1 MMTQTQSAYP
11 LLKLARLTALAAL
24 LQTLFTACTT
34 VTIDE
39 YQAKQNIHINEGEH
53 VVVLGRRHANDY
65 ETEPDLIDC
74 IGDILDD
81 ENEVIKVIPERQFI
95 DALYPWFEPRTAP
108 LRVKDMN
115 RLLARDEVAQAI
127 QKFNIRYIIWVD
139 GNTETT
145 SSSGSIGCSIGAGG
159 AGCFG
164 FGTWDKE
171 SDYEAVVWDYQNLEN
186 LGQISADASGTSYM
200 PAVVVPI
207 PLIAQVQKN
216 ACKAM
221 GLQLRNFLNP
231 NNEGGAL

>member
-1 MMTQTQSAYP
+1 M
-11 LLKLARLTALAAL
+11 LKPWLTVTALL
-24 LQTLFTACTT
+24 ILVQGCTS

-39 YQAKQNIHINEGEH
+39 YHASPDVAITHGEK
-53 VVVLGRRHANDY
+53 VVVLGRRHSSDY
-65 ETEPDLIDC
+65 ETEPELISC
-74 IGDILDD
+74 IGDVLDD
-81 ENEVIKVIPERQFI
+81 QNNVIQVIPERQFV

-108 LRVKDMN
+108 MRVKDMN
-115 RLLARDEVAQAI
+115 RLLTRKDIADKI
-127 QKFNIRYIIWVD
+127 NSYNIRYIIWVD

-171 SDYEAVVWDYQNLEN
+171 SDYEASVWDYQELEN

-200 PAVVVPI
+200 PAVVIPI
-207 PLIAQVQKN
+207 PIIAQVQKN

-231 NNEGGAL
+231 QAAANRPKP

>member
-1 MMTQTQSAYP
+1 MPINLVRLALI
-11 LLKLARLTALAAL
+11 LLTV
-24 LQTLFTACTT
+24 QGCTS

-39 YQAKQNIHINEGEH
+39 YHASQDVGITHGER
-53 VVVLGRRHANDY
+53 VVVLGRRHSSDY
-65 ETEPDLIDC
+65 ETEPDLVSC
-74 IGDILDD
+74 IGDVLDD
-81 ENEVIKVIPERQFI
+81 QNDVIEVIPERQFI

-108 LRVKDMN
+108 MRVKDMN
-115 RLLARDEVAQAI
+115 RLLSREDIAKTI
-127 QKFNIRYIIWVD
+127 NSYNIRYIIWVD

-171 SDYEAVVWDYQNLEN
+171 SDYEASVWDYQELEN
-186 LGQISADASGTSYM
+186 IGQISADASGTSYM
-200 PAVVVPI
+200 PAIVVPI
-207 PLIAQVQKN
+207 PIIAQVQKN

-231 NNEGGAL
+231 QAAVVN

>member
-1 MMTQTQSAYP
+1 MIRSLGIVACS
-11 LLKLARLTALAAL
+11 LAL
-24 LQTLFTACTT
+24 LQGCTS

-39 YQAKQNIHINEGEH
+39 YQATDDVSITHGEK
-53 VVVLGRRHANDY
+53 VVVLGRRHSSDY
-65 ETEPDLIDC
+65 ETEPDLIEC

-81 ENEVIKVIPERQFI
+81 NNDVIKVIPENEFM

-108 LRVKDMN
+108 MRVKDMN
-115 RLLARDEVAQAI
+115 RLLARQDVAQAI
-127 QKFNIRYIIWVD
+127 NSYDIRYIIWVD

-171 SDYEAVVWDYQNLEN
+171 SDYEAAIWDYQELEN

-231 NNEGGAL
+231 TEALNPNS

>member
-1 MMTQTQSAYP
+1 MIKPWLTV
-11 LLKLARLTALAAL
+11 TALLLL
-24 LQTLFTACTT
+24 LQGCTS

-39 YQAKQNIHINEGEH
+39 YHASPDVAISHGEK
-53 VVVLGRRHANDY
+53 VVVLGRRHSSDY
-65 ETEPDLIDC
+65 ETEPELISC

-81 ENEVIKVIPERQFI
+81 QNDVIQVIPERQFV

-108 LRVKDMN
+108 MRVKDMN
-115 RLLARDEVAQAI
+115 RLLTRKDIADKI
-127 QKFNIRYIIWVD
+127 NSYNIRYIIWVD

-171 SDYEAVVWDYQNLEN
+171 SDYEASVWDYQELEN

-200 PAVVVPI
+200 PAVVIPI
-207 PLIAQVQKN
+207 PIIAQVQKN

-231 NNEGGAL
+231 QAAANQPKP

>member
-1 MMTQTQSAYP
+1 M
-11 LLKLARLTALAAL
+11 LKPWLVTAAL
-24 LQTLFTACTT
+24 LLFVQGCTS

-39 YQAKQNIHINEGEH
+39 YHASPDVAISHGER
-53 VVVLGRRHANDY
+53 VVVLGRRHSSDY
-65 ETEPDLIDC
+65 ETEPELISC

-81 ENEVIKVIPERQFI
+81 QNNVIQVIPERQFV

-108 LRVKDMN
+108 MRVKDMN
-115 RLLARDEVAQAI
+115 RLLTRKDIVDKI
-127 QKFNIRYIIWVD
+127 NSYNIRYIIWVD

-145 SSSGSIGCSIGAGG
+145 NSSGSIGCSVGAGG

-171 SDYEAVVWDYQNLEN
+171 SDYEASVWDYQELEN

-200 PAVVVPI
+200 PAVVIPI
-207 PLIAQVQKN
+207 PIIAQVQKN

-231 NNEGGAL
+231 QAASNQPRP

>member
-1 MMTQTQSAYP
+1 MPINLVRLALI
-11 LLKLARLTALAAL
+11 LLTV
-24 LQTLFTACTT
+24 QGCTS

-39 YQAKQNIHINEGEH
+39 YHASQDVGITHGER
-53 VVVLGRRHANDY
+53 VVVLGRRHSSDY
-65 ETEPDLIDC
+65 ETEPDLVSC
-74 IGDILDD
+74 IGDVLDD
-81 ENEVIKVIPERQFI
+81 QNDVIEVIPEREFV

-108 LRVKDMN
+108 MRVKDMN
-115 RLLARDEVAQAI
+115 RLLSREDIAKTI
-127 QKFNIRYIIWVD
+127 NSYNIRYIIWVD

-171 SDYEAVVWDYQNLEN
+171 SDYEASVWDYQELEN
-186 LGQISADASGTSYM
+186 IGQISADASGTSYM
-200 PAVVVPI
+200 PAIVVPI
-207 PLIAQVQKN
+207 PIIAQVQKN

-231 NNEGGAL
+231 QAAVVN

>member
-1 MMTQTQSAYP
+1 MPSH
-11 LLKLARLTALAAL
+11 LIRLSIILFM
-24 LQTLFTACTT
+24 LQGCTS

-39 YQAKQNIHINEGEH
+39 YHANEDVGITHDER
-53 VVVLGRRHANDY
+53 VVVLGRRHSSDY
-65 ETEPDLIDC
+65 ETEPDLVSC
-74 IGDILDD
+74 IGGVLADQND
-81 ENEVIKVIPERQFI
+81 VIEVIPERQFV

-108 LRVKDMN
+108 MRVKDMN
-115 RLLARDEVAQAI
+115 RLLSREDIAKTI
-127 QKFNIRYIIWVD
+127 NSYNIRYIIWVD

-171 SDYEAVVWDYQNLEN
+171 SDYEASVWDYQELEN

-200 PAVVVPI
+200 PAIVVPI
-207 PLIAQVQKN
+207 PIIAQVQKN

-231 NNEGGAL
+231 QAAVVN